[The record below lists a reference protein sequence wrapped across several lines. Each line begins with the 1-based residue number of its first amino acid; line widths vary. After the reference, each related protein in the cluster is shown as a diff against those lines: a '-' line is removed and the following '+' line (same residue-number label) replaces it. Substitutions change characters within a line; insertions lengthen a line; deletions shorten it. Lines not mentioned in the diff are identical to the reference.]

1 MQMTCKTFVGCIS
14 HAVGCRAP
22 SCASDLSCYRFCSK
36 VGISAETK
44 LAIVRHLAGLAE
56 GVVVVGWGGGVMGS
70 RVPISRENFKRRVFG
85 ISVVYLRLTWA
96 HVTDQL
102 SI

>member
-22 SCASDLSCYRFCSK
+22 SCASDLSCYRFCREK
-36 VGISAETK
+36 TCNCC
-44 LAIVRHLAGLAE
+44 HLAGLAE

>member
-22 SCASDLSCYRFCSK
+22 SCASDLSCFRFRSK
-36 VGISAETK
+36 VGMRANAK
-44 LAIVRHLAGLAE
+44 LAIVHHLAGLVE
-56 GVVVVGWGGGVMGS
+56 GVLVVGWGGGVMGS
-70 RVPISRENFKRRVFG
+70 RVPISRENFKRRVFR
-85 ISVVYLRLTWA
+85 ISEVYLRLTWA

>member
-1 MQMTCKTFVGCIS
+1 MNVKILVGCIY
-14 HAVGCRAP
+14 HAMGCRAP
-22 SCASDLSCYRFCSK
+22 SCASDLSCIRFCNK
-36 VGISAETK
+36 MGMRADAK
-44 LAIVRHLAGLAE
+44 LAIVRHLAGLVE

-70 RVPISRENFKRRVFG
+70 RVPISRENFKRRVFR
-85 ISVVYLRLTWA
+85 ISEVYLRLTWA